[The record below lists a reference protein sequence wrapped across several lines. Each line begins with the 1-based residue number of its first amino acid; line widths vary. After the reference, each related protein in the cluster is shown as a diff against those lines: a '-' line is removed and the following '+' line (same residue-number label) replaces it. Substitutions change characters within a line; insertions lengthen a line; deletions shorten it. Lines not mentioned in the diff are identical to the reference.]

1 MTWKCLIYRLCNN
14 LKNYKKMQVSLHM
27 KMLKLQLVNYRH
39 MAVYELKI
47 IQNQKTIK
55 IIHQCRYF

>member
-1 MTWKCLIYRLCNN
+1 
-14 LKNYKKMQVSLHM
+14 MQVLLHM

-55 IIHQCRYF
+55 IIQCRYF